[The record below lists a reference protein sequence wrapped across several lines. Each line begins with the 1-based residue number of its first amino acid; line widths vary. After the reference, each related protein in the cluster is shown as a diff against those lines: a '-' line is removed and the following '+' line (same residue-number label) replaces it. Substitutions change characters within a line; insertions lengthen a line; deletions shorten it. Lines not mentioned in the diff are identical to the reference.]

1 MWHYSILSMKTNNGW
16 ISALEKLSKT
26 FTDEFGSLTAEELN
40 RKPNATTWSIGQVI
54 DHIIVVNESY
64 YPVVEQLRAGT
75 YRTPWTGRLP
85 FLVNWFGD
93 FILQGVEPKRKK
105 KIKTFPVW
113 EPQQSEVWGD
123 IVEVFVDHH
132 RELAGLI
139 AASSDLVEDGTVI
152 SSPANRFIVY
162 KIGKAFDILVAH
174 EERHLNQAR
183 EVLGFLKKA

>member
-1 MWHYSILSMKTNNGW
+1 MEAMKKW
-16 ISALEKLSKT
+16 ISEIELLTKAFEN
-26 FTDEFGSLTAEELN
+26 EFGNLTAEEVN

-54 DHIIVVNESY
+54 EHIIVVNESY

-75 YRTPWTGRLP
+75 YRTPWTARLP

-93 FILQGVEPKRKK
+93 FILQGVEPERKK

-113 EPQQSEVWGD
+113 EPQQSEVWAD

-139 AASSDLVEDGTVI
+139 AASSDLVVGGTVI
-152 SSPANRFIVY
+152 SSPANRFVVY
-162 KIGKAFDILVAH
+162 KIGRAFDILVAH
-174 EERHLNQAR
+174 EQRHLNQAR
-183 EVLGFLKKA
+183 EVLDFLKKARQG